1 MQTKKKALQ
10 QITFI
15 TLKSISFSS
24 IICGR
29 IVMCA
34 AALWETRTIDIAK
47 WLAAAVGGGGG
58 TAAVILLQT

>member
-1 MQTKKKALQ
+1 
-10 QITFI
+10 
-15 TLKSISFSS
+15 
-24 IICGR
+24 
-29 IVMCA
+29 MCA